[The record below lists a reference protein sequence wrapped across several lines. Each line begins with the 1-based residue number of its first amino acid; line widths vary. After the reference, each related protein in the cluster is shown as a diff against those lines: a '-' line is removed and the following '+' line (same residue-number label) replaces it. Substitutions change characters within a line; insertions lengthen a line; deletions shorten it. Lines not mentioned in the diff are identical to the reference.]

1 MAYLTTTAAVKT
13 QLGLHGTVN
22 GTLNDNADDDSLIGA
37 YVAQATQIFNSEV
50 GYTFI
55 ATNGTLELDA
65 CAPHAYGRKLFFR
78 QPVVG
83 VYSVVNGDGQTLTES
98 EYRLLPANETPK
110 YGIEIKQGSGKYWNY
125 DTSPEAAIVIGGT
138 LGYATEA
145 NIPADVTLAVTKLA
159 ANLYQNR
166 DNKGEVIRFAD
177 GSSQVPADAPG
188 IIFKVIEN
196 YSYTQIKVYA

>member
-1 MAYLTTTAAVKT
+1 MAYLTTTAAVKR
-13 QLGLHGTVN
+13 QLGLVGTVQ
-22 GTLNDNADDDSLIGA
+22 GTVVDKTADNDLIDV
-37 YVAQATQIFNSEV
+37 YVAQATELFNSEV

-78 QPVVG
+78 QPVVD
-83 VYSVVNGDGQTLTES
+83 VYSVVNGDGQTLTDS
-98 EYRLLPANETPK
+98 EYRLLPANESPK

-145 NIPADVTLAVTKLA
+145 NVPADVTLAVTKLA

-166 DNKGEVIRFAD
+166 DNRGEIIRFAD

-188 IIFKVIEN
+188 IIFKIIDKYASVR
-196 YSYTQIKVYA
+196 VYA